1 MANTADVNN
10 TDGQTDS
17 NVNRQ
22 TDLTNVNEQTDV
34 KNVNGQVD
42 VKNVNEQTDVDNANG
57 PTDVNKTNEQKDI
70 NNVNEMHINIVGG
83 QTSINNTGGNVSL
96 CMEVKM
102 ESSVSDEKK
111 WERSGTIYQILMA
124 LCANVVVLGP
134 AMGFGYSAVAEPAM
148 MNPKEPDDLRLDA
161 VQANWMA
168 TVSALGTP
176 IGCLLSSAVMGRGR
190 KISMFVTSFISMAG
204 WVTIYMSNSYTQILI
219 GRAISGI
226 STGMASVPTTV
237 YVAEI
242 AGPKWRGTMVT
253 WTSISIALGVLIVY
267 IFGYIIKDDW
277 RLVALLCALFPLCA
291 IALTLLVVPETPLW
305 LRDQNRPEEALEIMK
320 RFRGI
325 PKDQPATAE
334 VLFELKPRPQKKNQ
348 NMLKHLVKRSSL
360 VPFGIMIA
368 FFFFQQFSGIFV
380 VIYNAVAIMD
390 KSGVKVDPYLG
401 AVLIG
406 VARFIASLLTA
417 GVSRKFGRRIPSM
430 ISGIGMTIFMGGLSL
445 YLFLAEKGT
454 VMADNGVVPVICM
467 VMYIFTST
475 LGFLVIPFAMVG
487 EVYPSKVKDI
497 LSGSTVCLGYL
508 FSAVTVKTYPDML
521 AQMGMHG
528 VFLFFAIVS
537 LVGVVF
543 ILFFLPETK
552 GKTLREIEDM
562 FSMKKKAFELQ
573 TTEGIVGERVA
584 PTSVGLL
591 RN

>member
-1 MANTADVNN
+1 MQPFHSDGTWCYRRKKMGTSRNN
-10 TDGQTDS
+10 LS
-17 NVNRQ
+17 AF
-22 TDLTNVNEQTDV
+22 LL
-34 KNVNGQVD
+34 QV
-42 VKNVNEQTDVDNANG
+42 
-57 PTDVNKTNEQKDI
+57 
-70 NNVNEMHINIVGG
+70 
-83 QTSINNTGGNVSL
+83 
-96 CMEVKM
+96 
-102 ESSVSDEKK
+102 
-111 WERSGTIYQILMA
+111 LMA

-148 MNPKEPDDLRLDA
+148 RWPKDENDLKLDA
-161 VQANWMA
+161 SQANWMA

-176 IGCLLSSAVMGRGR
+176 IGCLLSSLVMGRGR
-190 KISMFVTSFISMAG
+190 KISMFVTSLISMAG
-204 WVTIYMSNSYTQILI
+204 WVTIYMSNSYLQILI
-219 GRAISGI
+219 GRSISGI

-242 AGPKWRGTMVT
+242 AGPKWRGTMVC
-253 WTSISIALGVLIVY
+253 WTSVSIALGVLIVY
-267 IFGYIIKDDW
+267 IFGYIFKDDW
-277 RLVALLCALFPLCA
+277 RLVALICALFPLCA

-325 PKDQPATAE
+325 PKDQPAPAE

-348 NMLKHLVKRSSL
+348 NLLKHLVKRSSL
-360 VPFGIMIA
+360 VPFGIMLSY
-368 FFFFQQFSGIFV
+368 FFFQQFSGIFV
-380 VIYNAVAIMD
+380 VIYNAVGIME

-406 VARFIASLLTA
+406 VARLIASLLTA
-417 GVSRKFGRRIPSM
+417 GVSRKYGRRIPSM

-445 YLFLAEKGT
+445 YLFLASKGT
-454 VMADNGVVPVICM
+454 VMADSGVVPVICM

-475 LGFLVIPFAMVG
+475 LGYLVIPFAMVG

-497 LSGSTVCLGYL
+497 LSGMTVAIGYL
-508 FSAVTVKTYPDML
+508 FSAATIKTYPDMESL
-521 AQMGMHG
+521 MSMHG

-537 LVGVVF
+537 LVGSIF
-543 ILFFLPETK
+543 ILLFLPETK

-562 FSMKKKAFELQ
+562 FSSKKKTFELQ
-573 TTEGIVGERVA
+573 PTETIVGEIVA